1 MHHVFA
7 TRTPF
12 LVPHAGSAS
21 RDLIDRAI
29 TDVSQLSREM
39 RINSAFLVPILLHGE
54 VIGTL
59 GLSRHGAQADPLDE
73 QDLSLLQTLAEQ
85 AALVIALAR
94 VIEESKRELAER
106 KRMAARLNLLAD
118 ASQAFSEATGDYDRL
133 LAVIA
138 GCLVEVLGDLCAI
151 SAVSEDGKV
160 LEPGSVH
167 HRDPKIVALAQ
178 RLLVAHPIP
187 VGEGVSGGVAG
198 SGEPLFVPCV
208 SLSAF
213 VASALPAYREL
224 LERVNVGSLIIVP
237 MLCRGKVVG
246 VASSWRRTP
255 RPSSPAPSSTSTVGT
270 CSYER
275 AQRAHAGAPAPAM
288 GCGGAAPSK
297 Q

>member
-1 MHHVFA
+1 
-7 TRTPF
+7 
-12 LVPHAGSAS
+12 
-21 RDLIDRAI
+21 
-29 TDVSQLSREM
+29 
-39 RINSAFLVPILLHGE
+39 
-54 VIGTL
+54 
-59 GLSRHGAQADPLDE
+59 
-73 QDLSLLQTLAEQ
+73 
-85 AALVIALAR
+85 
-94 VIEESKRELAER
+94 
-106 KRMAARLNLLAD
+106 MAARLNLLAD

-138 GCLVEVLGDLCAI
+138 GCLVK
-151 SAVSEDGKV
+151 SYWR
-160 LEPGSVH
+160 SVRYQRRQRGRKGAGAGLRASPRS
-167 HRDPKIVALAQ
+167 RDEIALAQ

-275 AQRAHAGAPAPAM
+275 AHAGACGRASARDEVRGRSPQQAMSRRVMVITGAGARLAARCRPTSPASPTRTS
-288 GCGGAAPSK
+288 C
-297 Q
+297 